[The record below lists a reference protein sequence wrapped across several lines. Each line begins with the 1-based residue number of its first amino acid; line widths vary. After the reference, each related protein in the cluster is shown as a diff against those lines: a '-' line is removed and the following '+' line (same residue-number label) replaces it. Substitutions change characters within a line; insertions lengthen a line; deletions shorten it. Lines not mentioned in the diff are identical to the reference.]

1 MDYIKRAI
9 YGPDPKEQHRKIKA
23 ILRKNARGIDRSLN
37 ELTSLQNKTKQL
49 IKRAAK
55 KNDIKS
61 VRAYATEL
69 YRINKQ
75 YERMYTSKA
84 QLQSIGM
91 RIEEAYKVQMLTKQ
105 MAENTGLMRE
115 VNALV
120 RLPQLRSSMME
131 LEKELMRSG
140 MISEMVDE
148 TLESVN
154 EVDEQEDEM
163 ISEEV
168 DKIVGQYTNE
178 KFSKVGNI
186 PTEELPRPVTIET
199 GEEEKE
205 KIVPE
210 DQINEE
216 ADRMLNDMREKLRAL
231 QD

>member
-49 IKRAAK
+49 IKKAAK

-105 MAENTGLMRE
+105 MAESTGLMRE

-131 LEKELMRSG
+131 LERELMRSG

-154 EVDEQEDEM
+154 EVDEQEDEA
-163 ISEEV
+163 ITEEV
-168 DKIVGQYTNE
+168 DKIVEQYANE
-178 KFSKVGNI
+178 KFSKVGNV
-186 PTEELPRPVTIET
+186 PTEELPRPVTVEA
-199 GEEEKE
+199 EEEKM
-205 KIVPE
+205 VPE

>member
-49 IKRAAK
+49 IKKAAK

-105 MAENTGLMRE
+105 MAESTGLMRE

-154 EVDEQEDEM
+154 EVDEQEDEA
-163 ISEEV
+163 ITEEV
-168 DKIVGQYTNE
+168 DKIVEQYANE
-178 KFSKVGNI
+178 KFSKVGNV
-186 PTEELPRPVTIET
+186 PTEELPRPVTVEA
-199 GEEEKE
+199 EEEKM
-205 KIVPE
+205 VPE

>member
-49 IKRAAK
+49 IKKAAK

-105 MAENTGLMRE
+105 MAESTGLMRE

-154 EVDEQEDEM
+154 EVDEQEDEA
-163 ISEEV
+163 ITEEV
-168 DKIVGQYTNE
+168 DKIVEQYANE
-178 KFSKVGNI
+178 KFSKVGNV
-186 PTEELPRPVTIET
+186 PTEELPRPVTTEE
-199 GEEEKE
+199 EEEKM
-205 KIVPE
+205 VPE
-210 DQINEE
+210 DQISEE